1 MADLA
6 KQSVVQSG
14 LTPAFAAAA
23 GGGDKLPSPTSRS
36 WLVVKNGGGAPIT
49 VTVVTPRV
57 DPRTGL
63 AEADAVVSVTNAQ
76 ERWIGPIHPEVYG
89 DPADAGKAAVTYSA
103 VTSVTVGYFE
113 L

>member
-6 KQSVVQSG
+6 KQAVVQTG
-14 LTPAFAAAA
+14 LSPAFAAAA
-23 GGGDKLPSPTSRS
+23 GGGDKLPNPTSKA

-49 VTVVTPRV
+49 VTVATPRT

-63 AEADAVVSVTNAQ
+63 AETDAIVSVTNAQ
-76 ERWIGPIHPEVYG
+76 ERWIGPLHPEVYG
-89 DPADAGKAAVTYSA
+89 DPADSGKVAVTYSA